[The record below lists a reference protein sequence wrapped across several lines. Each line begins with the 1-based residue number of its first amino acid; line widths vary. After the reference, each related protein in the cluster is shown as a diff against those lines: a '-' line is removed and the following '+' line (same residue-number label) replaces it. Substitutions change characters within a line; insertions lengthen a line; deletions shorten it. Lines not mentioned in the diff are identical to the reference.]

1 VAYFKKVLEVLIHPP
16 LRRLLFLSIGTRA
29 WFGSFKRFS
38 FTAKR
43 ADAF

>member
-1 VAYFKKVLEVLIHPP
+1 VKVLEVLIHP
-16 LRRLLFLSIGTRA
+16 LLGITCFLQLVSEAGLA
-29 WFGSFKRFS
+29 HFKRFS